1 MEKKSSWEEA
11 LVQLATNTAQF
22 EQSIIVSIQ
31 AFVVHV
37 GQIVTM
43 LVNEFQDSSSSNIK
57 KESEEKEEAEAH
69 KDVSC
74 TEKEPKW

>member
-1 MEKKSSWEEA
+1 
-11 LVQLATNTAQF
+11 
-22 EQSIIVSIQ
+22 VSIQ

-43 LVNEFQDSSSSNIK
+43 LVNEFQESSSSNIK